1 MTLSAARARSAAP
14 TSMNDR
20 DTIPAELAGRF
31 RSRLILKQDVFSTVE
46 RGTFTTPNGEIEAV
60 MRRIDLVPWWSAVIA
75 KHFLKREARA
85 LAIAGSLGIAPPL
98 LYLGKQ
104 TLVRGWIDGLPLH
117 IARPEGDVNYFRS
130 ARKALRALHREC
142 VTHNDLAKEQN
153 WLRTP
158 TGYASLTDF
167 QLATRFSRRTTLF
180 RLAAYE
186 DLRHMLKHKR
196 RYASQALTAS
206 EKRILARKT
215 LPTRIWMATGKKVYY
230 WITRGM
236 LNFTDR
242 EGSGPRFVNDAPK
255 LVARLKQHPG
265 VRDAVIVAFPDRR
278 TGTGLYAYV
287 EGEKLAETDLLTF
300 LGESPDNTAAPE
312 RLQVVEHL
320 PRNLGGDIRTDILQ
334 LVAMNQID
342 LIDPLIANESEK
354 EVVARIVAGRQNL
367 RDRFAF

>member
-1 MTLSAARARSAAP
+1 
-14 TSMNDR
+14 MNDR
-20 DTIPAELAGRF
+20 DTIPAELTGRF

-46 RGTFTTPNGEIEAV
+46 RGTFTTQHGESEAV

-75 KHFLKREARA
+75 RHFLKREARA
-85 LAIAGSLGIAPPL
+85 LAIAGNLGIAPPL
-98 LYLGKQ
+98 LFLGKQ
-104 TLVRGWIDGLPLH
+104 GLVRGWIDGLPLH
-117 IARPEGDVNYFRS
+117 IAKPEGDVNYFRS

-142 VTHNDLAKEQN
+142 VTHNDLAKQQN

-167 QLATRFSRRTTLF
+167 QLATRFSRRTKFF

-196 RYASQALTAS
+196 HYAPEALTAT
-206 EKRILARKT
+206 ERRILSRKT

-230 WITRGM
+230 WITRGI

-255 LVARLKQHPG
+255 LLARLKQHPD

-287 EGEKLAETDLLTF
+287 EAEAIAESDLLAF
-300 LGESPDNTAAPE
+300 LGEETGGAAAPE
-312 RLQVVEHL
+312 RLQVVDRL
-320 PRNLGGDIRTDILQ
+320 PRNGGGDIRTDILQ

-342 LIDPLIANESEK
+342 LIDPLIANETDK
-354 EVVARIVAGRQNL
+354 EVVSRSVAGRQNL

>member
-1 MTLSAARARSAAP
+1 
-14 TSMNDR
+14 MNDH

-46 RGTFTTPNGEIEAV
+46 RGTFTTPGGEIEAV
-60 MRRIDLVPWWSAVIA
+60 MRRIDLVPWWSAGIA
-75 KHFLKREARA
+75 RHFLKREARS
-85 LAIAGSLGIAPPL
+85 LGIAGGLGIAPPL
-98 LYLGKQ
+98 LFLGKQ
-104 TLVRGWIDGLPLH
+104 ALVRGWIDGLPMH
-117 IARPEGDVNYFRS
+117 IAKPEGNANYFRS
-130 ARKALRALHREC
+130 ARRALRALHREC
-142 VTHNDLAKEQN
+142 LTHNDLAKEQN

-167 QLATRFSRRTTLF
+167 QLATHFSRRTAFF

-196 RYASQALTAS
+196 RYAPDALTAI

-230 WITRGM
+230 WITRGI

-255 LVARLKQHPG
+255 LVARLKQHPE

-287 EGEKLAETDLLTF
+287 EADKIT
-300 LGESPDNTAAPE
+300 ESELFGYLSNNPDNATAPE
-312 RLQVVEHL
+312 RLQVVDHL
-320 PRNLGGDIRTDILQ
+320 PRNRSGDIRTDILQ

-342 LIDPLIANESEK
+342 LIDPLIASETEK